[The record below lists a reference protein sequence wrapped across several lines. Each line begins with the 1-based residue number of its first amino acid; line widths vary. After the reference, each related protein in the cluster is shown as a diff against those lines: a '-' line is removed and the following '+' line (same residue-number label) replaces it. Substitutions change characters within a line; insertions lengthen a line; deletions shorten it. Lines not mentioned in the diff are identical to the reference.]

1 MSLDKND
8 FEFIHFESIDSTNNY
23 AKALS
28 NQNKTNKII
37 IADTQTAG
45 RTTKKQCWISPK
57 GNLYFSIILSLD
69 DEKNLP
75 EYSFISALS
84 IVESIKQISYDKNT
98 IKIKWP
104 NDILLNKQKLCGIL
118 IEKEN
123 DKVIIGIGI
132 NVISSPDV
140 NLTRYPTTNLKINN
154 INTTPMELSKLILKK
169 LLDNINLRKT
179 CGFNKIIS
187 KIMPY
192 MYKFN
197 ETIHIETNGKKLT
210 GIFCGL
216 NETGALLLKTDNKTQ
231 VVFSG
236 EMTKENFI

>member
-1 MSLDKND
+1 MSLTKNN
-8 FEFIHFESIDSTNNY
+8 FEFIHFETIDSTNNY
-23 AKALS
+23 AKVLS
-28 NQNKTNKII
+28 DKNQTNKII

-69 DEKNLP
+69 NEKNLP

-84 IVESIKQISYDKNT
+84 IAESIKQISQNRNT

-123 DKVIIGIGI
+123 DKVIIGIGVNI
-132 NVISSPDV
+132 ISSPDK
-140 NLTRYPTTNLKINN
+140 NLTRYPTTNLKVNN
-154 INTTPMELSKLILKK
+154 IDTTPKKLAELILEKLI
-169 LLDNINLRKT
+169 DNINLRKT
-179 CGFNKIIS
+179 DGFNKIIS

-197 ETIHIETNGKKLT
+197 ETIFIETNGKKLSGT
-210 GIFCGL
+210 FCGL
-216 NETGALLLKTDNKTQ
+216 NETGALLLKTDNNTL

>member
-1 MSLDKND
+1 MRLNKID
-8 FEFIHFESIDSTNNY
+8 FEFIHFKSIDSTNNY
-23 AKALS
+23 AKTLC
-28 NQNKTNKII
+28 NQNLINKVI

-57 GNLYFSIILSLD
+57 GNLYFSIILPLKC
-69 DEKNLP
+69 EKNLP
-75 EYSFISALS
+75 EFSFISALS
-84 IVESIKQISYDKNT
+84 IVESIKEISTPQNI

-132 NVISSPDV
+132 NIISSPDV
-140 NLTRYPTTNLKINN
+140 SLTRYPTTNLKKNN
-154 INTTPMELSKLILKK
+154 IKTTPSKLAELVLEK
-169 LLDNINLRKT
+169 LVNNINLRNNN
-179 CGFNKIIS
+179 GFKAIIS
-187 KIMPY
+187 KIIPY

-197 ETIHIETNGKKLT
+197 DTIYLEINNQKLS

-216 NETGALLLKTDNKTQ
+216 DETGALLLKTDDETK
-231 VVFSG
+231 VIFSG